1 MMMTHPMGQGMS
13 QGMGQGMV
21 IMNLLLQQVA
31 RFNFGYENAFMSEY
45 RSVSEVPDEKILKSD
60 AEI

>member
-1 MMMTHPMGQGMS
+1 MGQGMS